1 MDKLL
6 VIALFCVGLFGILAG
21 RSLIRKIIGLS
32 LLNSSVVVLFI
43 LSGRIDGI
51 RAPILTQTES
61 GLIVDPIPQAL
72 MLTAIVVGLSV
83 TAVALI
89 LAVKLYR
96 SCGSLDI
103 REIEES
109 LDEPAE

>member
-6 VIALFCVGLFGILAG
+6 VITLFCVGLFAILAG

-32 LLNSSVVVLFI
+32 LLNRSLVILFI

-51 RAPILTQTES
+51 RAPILTQSET
-61 GLIVDPIPQAL
+61 GLVVDPIPQAL

-83 TAVALI
+83 TAVGLI

-109 LDEPAE
+109 LDEPSE